1 MASTKIK
8 IRGTLTGWIPSFH
21 EAPTWKGDP
30 SDFRL
35 RIKVEGKEAAALE
48 DDLATNY
55 QSLCDWYT
63 DKSGK
68 RSYFGEP
75 WDIDGD
81 SIIVRLC
88 AKPKYE
94 EFPFPVV
101 DGDLEPLDE
110 SLELREGSEV
120 LVSCELKSYS
130 PKSPKGGMRIRP
142 RAIQILSAV
151 TAEAVDKGD
160 IDLENEFGTTD
171 GFKQSKPNVQK
182 KAATVT
188 SEDED
193 F

>member
-21 EAPTWKGDP
+21 EAPTWKGEP

-35 RIKVEGKEAAALE
+35 KVRVEEDGWGDLLLELGNNYDALC
-48 DDLATNY
+48 
-55 QSLCDWYT
+55 QWYT

-75 WDIDGD
+75 FEQDENGIT
-81 SIIVRLC
+81 VRLC

-101 DGDLEPLDE
+101 DGELEPLDE

-151 TAEAVDKGD
+151 TAEAVDKGEL
-160 IDLENEFGTTD
+160 DLENEFGTTD
-171 GFKQSKPNVQK
+171 GFKQSKPNVKK

>member
-21 EAPTWKGDP
+21 ETPTWKGEP

-35 RIKVEGKEAAALE
+35 KIRVEHKDWDLVYVGLSGEYEA
-48 DDLATNY
+48 
-55 QSLCDWYT
+55 LCEWYT

-68 RSYFGEP
+68 KSYFGEP
-75 WDIDGD
+75 WEKDDNGIT
-81 SIIVRLC
+81 IRLC

-160 IDLENEFGTTD
+160 LDLESEFGTTD
-171 GFKQSKPNVQK
+171 GFKQSKPNVKK
-182 KAATVT
+182 KAATVA

>member
-21 EAPTWKGDP
+21 EAPTWKGEP

-35 RIKVEGKEAAALE
+35 RIRVEEDGWGDLLLELSRSYDALC
-48 DDLATNY
+48 
-55 QSLCDWYT
+55 QWYT
-63 DKSGK
+63 EKSGK
-68 RSYFGEP
+68 KSYFGEP
-75 WDIDGD
+75 FEQDENGIT
-81 SIIVRLC
+81 VRLR

-101 DGDLEPLDE
+101 DGELEPLDP

-120 LVSCELKSYS
+120 IVSCELKSYS

-160 IDLENEFGTTD
+160 LDLEDEFGTTD

>member
-21 EAPTWKGDP
+21 EAPTWKGEP
-30 SDFRL
+30 SDIRL
-35 RIKVEGKEAAALE
+35 KVRVEEDGWGDLLLELGNNYDALC
-48 DDLATNY
+48 
-55 QSLCDWYT
+55 QWYT

-75 WDIDGD
+75 FEQDENGIT
-81 SIIVRLC
+81 VRLC

-101 DGDLEPLDE
+101 DGELEPLDE

-151 TAEAVDKGD
+151 TAEAVDKGEL
-160 IDLENEFGTTD
+160 DLENEFGTTD
-171 GFKQSKPNVQK
+171 GFKQSKPNVKK

>member
-21 EAPTWKGDP
+21 EAPTWKGEA

-35 RIKVEGKEAAALE
+35 KVRVIGNDAADLE
-48 DDLATNY
+48 DVLSTNY
-55 QSLCDWYT
+55 QDLCDWYSE
-63 DKSGK
+63 KSGK
-68 RSYFGEP
+68 RYFFGEP
-75 WDIDGD
+75 WETDKEGIT
-81 SIIVRLC
+81 VRLC

-101 DGDLEPLDE
+101 DGELEPLDT

-120 LVSCELKSYS
+120 IVSCELKSYS

-160 IDLENEFGTTD
+160 LDLEDEFGTTE
-171 GFKQSKPNVQK
+171 GFKQSKPNVKK